1 MASVDNRSRYIVSV
15 KNNETLTK
23 EFGFRR
29 FKEAEGYLAA
39 LRANG
44 YSSAKIARA
53 DDCFLVRFRELR
65 LRKFSRHVESREK
78 ARELIE
84 LVEAQ
89 SNDETPLDYLVGA
102 VSFAKLADRYIEEI
116 CKIHKG
122 GTVETYTLSSML
134 RDAGYVSKFEARI
147 RTVREKKKQA
157 SEEAKRLAAAR
168 PKNKNMARVKKKADA
183 TETKKKEKKEPRK
196 RGHVNWMIR
205 PIREVTNKHIQRFVS
220 ANTGELI
227 SDETDTLNEKATVV
241 SLATVDREL
250 DLISQVIRWAIDK
263 EGLAIKNPMQGVTRP
278 KYNNE
283 RDVRLLDG
291 EEEQLLDAA
300 REEDRIQSRN
310 RAIQKLLE
318 PVRAKAA
325 ALDGSESTRKRYIA
339 AERRTIETNLTTF
352 EIVPLYETLIVFL
365 LATAARRGEA
375 LALLWAN
382 TNLLERTAFFPETK
396 NGTART
402 APLRAHLIDLL
413 SKLSS
418 TRDAAEPRVFPVSGD
433 SWDGAW
439 DRIRARA
446 GLDEDFRRHDL
457 RHEAIS
463 QIAEAGY
470 ASGMP
475 FDLVTL
481 AAITGHRDVR
491 SLQRYLNP
499 HKGKLATHMDR
510 VFEAARK
517 GEQIHK
523 GRIRLTREQE
533 RQLMQPEIAT
543 SKHRPPIEEAP
554 TAPSTLSCL
563 IAI

>member
-29 FKEAEGYLAA
+29 FKEAENYLAT
-39 LRANG
+39 LRASG
-44 YSSAKIARA
+44 YSSAKLTRA

-65 LRKFSRHVESREK
+65 LRRFSRHVKSRDK

-84 LVEAQ
+84 LVESQ
-89 SNDETPLDYLVGA
+89 SNNETPLDYLLGA
-102 VSFAKLADRYIEEI
+102 ISFAKLADRYIEEI
-116 CKIHKG
+116 CKTHKG
-122 GTVETYTLSSML
+122 GTVEAYTLSSML
-134 RDAGYVSKFEARI
+134 RDAGYVSKLEARS
-147 RTVREKKKQA
+147 RTARAEKKQA

-168 PKNKNMARVKKKADA
+168 PKNENMARVKKKGDA
-183 TETKKKEKKEPRK
+183 AKTKKRKKEPRK
-196 RGHVNWMIR
+196 RGHVNWMVR
-205 PIREVTNKHIQRFVS
+205 PICEVTNKHIERFVS
-220 ANTGELI
+220 ANTGKLL

-241 SLATVDREL
+241 SPATVDREL
-250 DLISQVIRWAIDK
+250 DLISQVIRWAIEK
-263 EGLAIKNPMQGVTRP
+263 EGLSIRNPMQGVTRP

-291 EEEQLLDAA
+291 EEEQLLNAA
-300 REEDRIQSRN
+300 RDEDKIQSRH

-325 ALDGSESTRKRYIA
+325 ALDASESTRKRYIA
-339 AERRTIETNLTTF
+339 AERRTIEANLTNF
-352 EIVPLYETLIVFL
+352 EIIPLYETLIVFL

-375 LALLWAN
+375 LALLWEN
-382 TNLLERTAFFPETK
+382 THLLERTAFFPETK

-402 APLRAHLIDLL
+402 VPLRAHLIDLL
-413 SKLSS
+413 GKLSR
-418 TRDAAEPRVFPVSGD
+418 TREATDTRVFPVSRD

-439 DRIRARA
+439 NRIRTRA

-499 HKGKLATHMDR
+499 HKGKLAVHIDR
-510 VFEAARK
+510 VFEAARA

-523 GRIRLTREQE
+523 GRVRLTREQE
-533 RQLMQPEIAT
+533 RQLVQSETVVAKQP
-543 SKHRPPIEEAP
+543 SIEEA
-554 TAPSTLSCL
+554 TTTLATLSHY